1 MQPSRW
7 HDIQKPRLSREVA
20 KRLARTIREGR
31 LLPGERLPSERRL
44 CHELGVSRPVLREAL
59 RSLAAQGYLEIRHGS
74 GSFVLDAATQLANVE
89 PVAWFGE
96 NRKRV
101 RDFYD
106 ARLVV
111 ERETA
116 ARASEHARPADLA
129 RLRTILVTADEVLA
143 RGQVGAAIG
152 LDIDFHRAIAET
164 AGNAFLC
171 EMLEAIIDNDTD
183 IRRVLHRLPGRPE
196 AAHRGHVQVLAA
208 IQSGEPARAREAM
221 ATALVRAL
229 RDIERLLEGG
239 DGHSQ
244 DGDVR
249 TSVARRSNEVVD
261 DALESREG
269 KSA

>member
-59 RSLAAQGYLEIRHGS
+59 RSLAGQGYLEIRHGS

-89 PVAWFGE
+89 PVAWFAE
-96 NRKRV
+96 NHRRV

-106 ARLVV
+106 ARVLL
-111 ERETA
+111 ESETA
-116 ARASEHARPADLA
+116 ARAAERARPTDLA
-129 RLRTILVTADEVLA
+129 RLRTILSEADEVLA
-143 RGQVGAAIG
+143 HGQVGAAIG
-152 LDIDFHRAIAET
+152 LDIDFHRAIAEL

-171 EMLEAIIDNDTD
+171 EMLDAIIDTDTD

-196 AAHRGHVQVLAA
+196 AAHQGHERILEA
-208 IQSGEPARAREAM
+208 IASGEPDRAREVM
-221 ATALVRAL
+221 AAALARAL
-229 RDIERLLEGG
+229 RDIERLVEGG
-239 DGHSQ
+239 DGHSH
-244 DGDVR
+244 DGEVR
-249 TSVARRSNEVVD
+249 ASVARRSTRGVD
-261 DALESREG
+261 GAHASREG